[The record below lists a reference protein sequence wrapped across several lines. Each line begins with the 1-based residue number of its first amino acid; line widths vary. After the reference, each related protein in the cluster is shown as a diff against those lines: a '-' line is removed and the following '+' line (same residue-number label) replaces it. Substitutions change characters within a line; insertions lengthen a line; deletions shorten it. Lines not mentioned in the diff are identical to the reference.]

1 MPGYVDV
8 RLSSLRKMRGMLY
21 LVRKGLASSGSINS
35 AQRLQLYA
43 LIDSL
48 QSSLK
53 TIEGLSLDVLSVE
66 VPWVRELRRI
76 SGVVS
81 TRIHSARG
89 LMIEDRRRLL
99 GLVSVIKRELDP
111 YLQLDLF
118 GQ

>member
-1 MPGYVDV
+1 M
-8 RLSSLRKMRGMLY
+8 RLSSLRKMRGILF

-35 AQRLQLYA
+35 AHRVQA
-43 LIDSL
+43 FVLIDAL
-48 QSSLK
+48 QSSLR

-66 VPWVRELRRI
+66 VPWLRELRRI
-76 SGVVS
+76 SGVIS